1 MICNTSNLPFAKQMP
16 LGRRQQR
23 PVLFQNGPIK
33 APNREANILVV
44 ISLPE
49 EQPPAVAAEAA
60 LTVRRGRVELERLLG
75 RELDGGFGE
84 LVRVEDE
91 GAGVFAALLALAC
104 C

>member
-1 MICNTSNLPFAKQMP
+1 MP

-23 PVLFQNGPIK
+23 PVLFQNGPIEATHGK
-33 APNREANILVV
+33 ADALAIV
-44 ISLPE
+44 SLPE

-60 LTVRRGRVELERLLG
+60 LKVRRGRVELERLLG
-75 RELDGGFGE
+75 RELDGGLGE
-84 LVRVEDE
+84 LVGVEDE